1 MMVMR
6 PKYKKLILLLPWTE
20 YLDVH
25 LKKDTGLFPV
35 YFAKTYNIPVEI
47 VFFES
52 PLSTQI
58 TSHRGVAIRRLESVK
73 GITNPP
79 GLFKQPVKFL
89 KFLLRLFRFLKKEN
103 SAISHIMLF
112 HLTSYTAFL
121 CTYVK
126 MWYPHIKIYIKLDIN
141 EFGVRRL
148 VERGNLFQNIIWYN
162 LIPHID
168 LISAETKNVVSALH
182 KNPRFSKIEYV
193 PNGFDDELI
202 SYSADSLPRCNTIIT
217 VGRLFSAPKNTEL
230 LLEILSILDLKGWRV
245 KLIGPIETNERDGFS
260 IRADFF
266 LKHQHLRNAVEFTG
280 NISGV
285 AQLAHILGESKIFL
299 FTSRFE
305 SFGIALLE
313 AAAAGDYVITT
324 DVGCGRDLTRD
335 GKFGFVCPESRT
347 GFQNEAVIKQ
357 TIANHLQSII
367 DGKIDIDG
375 NRMMQKEYVF
385 KNYAMSEVVKSPCFR
400 NFFAE

>member
-1 MMVMR
+1 VLAMQS
-6 PKYKKLILLLPWTE
+6 KCKKLILLLPWTE

-35 YFAKTYNIPVEI
+35 YFAKTYNMPVEI

-58 TSHRGVAIRRLESVK
+58 TSHRGVAIRRLKSIK
-73 GITNPP
+73 GIINPP
-79 GLFKQPVKFL
+79 GLFKQPFKFF
-89 KFLLRLFRFLKKEN
+89 KFLLRIFGFIKKEN
-103 SAISHIMLF
+103 NVISHIMLF

-121 CTYVK
+121 CIYIK
-126 MWYPHIKIYIKLDIN
+126 MRYPHIKTYIKLDMS
-141 EFGVRRL
+141 ESGARRL
-148 VERGNLFQNIIWYN
+148 AGHGNLFQNIIWYN

-168 LISAETKNVVSALH
+168 LISAETKRVVSALR
-182 KNPRFSKIEYV
+182 KNPCLSKIEYV
-193 PNGFDDELI
+193 PNGFDDELV

-217 VGRLFSAPKNTEL
+217 VARLFSAPKNTEL
-230 LLEILSILDLKGWRV
+230 LLEILSILDLKGWKV

-260 IRADFF
+260 ICADFF
-266 LKHQHLRNAVEFTG
+266 IKHPHLRNAVEFTG
-280 NISGV
+280 NISNV
-285 AQLAHILGESKIFL
+285 AQLARILGESKIFL

-324 DVGCGRDLTRD
+324 DVGCGRDLTRN

-357 TIANHLQSII
+357 TMANYLQSII

-375 NRMMQKEYVF
+375 NRIMQKEYIF
-385 KNYAMSEVVKSPCFR
+385 KNYAMSEIVKSPCFR